1 MSIRDDRYY
10 LGYHQMNLDNYKTVL
25 WAQKTF
31 KNIYAIF
38 GKRDGILKS
47 VCIQVL

>member
-1 MSIRDDRYY
+1 MVIRDDCYH
-10 LGYHQMNLDNYKTVL
+10 LGYHLMNLDNYKTVL
-25 WAQKTF
+25 WAQETF